1 MFTLQSNAHGAE
13 PIALAATTEAAAI
26 TEAHEHIP
34 KDPERWRRL
43 TQNWVDWG
51 WPGEPVIAAWNVTP
65 DAGTHQMWVER
76 T

>member
-1 MFTLQSNAHGAE
+1 MFTFKSNARGTA

-26 TEAHEHIP
+26 AEAYEHMP
-34 KDPERWRRL
+34 TDPERWRRL
-43 TQNWVDWG
+43 EQNWVDWG

-65 DAGTHQMWVER
+65 DAGTHQAWVDR